1 MKPLTGALIVAAA
14 LAATIAPA
22 AAQSPIWTT
31 HGPYGVSPVV
41 ALAIDPT
48 TPSTLYAAT
57 GNGVAPDSAIGDGV
71 FRSTDSGGSWSA
83 VNTGLDLNVDALA
96 IDPATP
102 STPYAGSYDSGVFQS
117 TNSGGSWTAV
127 NTGLSDLSVAALVI
141 NPTTPSTLYAGTYG
155 SGVFRSTDSG
165 GSWSAVNTGL
175 PKCDLYTNTIYVTA
189 LAIDPTTPSTLYAE
203 IEEEGVFRSTNSG
216 GSWSSTN
223 TPSAL
228 LAFDPTTPS
237 TLYAGT
243 EDGVSQSTDSG
254 ASWTAVNAGLSNLGG
269 VSALAI
275 DPTTPSTLYAGT
287 GGGGVFQST
296 NSGGSWTAVNTG
308 LSNPYVNAL
317 AIDPTPPSTLH
328 AGTANSPLRKPL
340 QAGRSLVAV

>member
-102 STPYAGSYDSGVFQS
+102 STLYAGSYDS
-117 TNSGGSWTAV
+117 
-127 NTGLSDLSVAALVI
+127 
-141 NPTTPSTLYAGTYG
+141 
-155 SGVFRSTDSG
+155 
-165 GSWSAVNTGL
+165 
-175 PKCDLYTNTIYVTA
+175 
-189 LAIDPTTPSTLYAE
+189 
-203 IEEEGVFRSTNSG
+203 
-216 GSWSSTN
+216 
-223 TPSAL
+223 
-228 LAFDPTTPS
+228 
-237 TLYAGT
+237 
-243 EDGVSQSTDSG
+243 
-254 ASWTAVNAGLSNLGG
+254 
-269 VSALAI
+269 
-275 DPTTPSTLYAGT
+275 
-287 GGGGVFQST
+287 GVFQST